1 MTQDVYTRKVVF
13 SRDMPNGEVYY
24 YEEEFH
30 MDSATLT
37 ERSLGDRLVGV
48 STKGSSDIIAI
59 RNYQGVPKGGL
70 LKLVPIGNNQK
81 GYKLVDALSNLYD
94 GLNSKAQHKEET
106 TAKDAPSANDMPRNN
121 AIEHK
126 GKSWVEN
133 EEELLESDLNDG
145 MRPWYYDEDELP
157 SDDADFGATAIY
169 RSNRNSPLGADT
181 RGGAHFYHALSNNN
195 SDTLDYSEDNNS
207 LLKASLRGNGLMNGA
222 QHNNNQAQAMVA
234 NANNNSTKRTSQS
247 TNSYGFGRFQ
257 RTTLQSEPAFKDFYT
272 PKDTSNT
279 SFVTARQLN
288 LGPTKFKTVPA
299 SAYAAQANKDRNVAH
314 NYHESNT
321 RISSYVQD
329 GYSFDNTRKE
339 PQIPQAAFSHNPAEK
354 KVQTVS
360 EQKTKFSEQV
370 FQERM
375 ENSSLAH
382 LKLPKATTRLAQ
394 DENYEPSES
403 AQIFADHYAPYHQAF
418 SHNNSVGP
426 YSYGTEFAAQEHD
439 MLEQTRAYKKLQA
452 QKASAQNKA
461 EPKEDVVLAEF
472 KKAPSKANE
481 KQWWRDRSL
490 TERSA
495 QKAFAMDS
503 FKQTKQ
509 GSFIGTPEQYLPKA
523 PEETYNQRVIV
534 TNNYSVD
541 QLKGSASTVISS
553 NASVNGESSVI
564 KDAVYEP
571 VVDQVVEPVVE
582 QVPEQLKEQFKSNSS
597 NQAKEVKEAHIS
609 EVYEEPTPAQDPAQ
623 VTKSQ
628 ESKPEIKSESAKEQE
643 TVSEA
648 SASDSLSDNAKST
661 DDLESTA
668 ALKKDV
674 STKFTGQGAALA
686 NAIVSQGG
694 DEEDQSVE
702 DEGGHTNIER
712 NDIKLSPV
720 DKSFVNFKTA
730 DGSITE
736 PMEESSFASE
746 DKAPEPGFAVNSSDG
761 TAITTN
767 SKELKHEVEQRD
779 LTANKQEVVATNI
792 SSTNNDSDDNTDAT
806 ITTQGSSNTSFAFGD
821 FKTANGTQAN
831 VYYRVPVVS
840 QKQLQAQKEQ
850 EEKARQE
857 AERLAILKAEQERI
871 AAEKKAEEERL
882 AAEKAEQER
891 LEAERIAAEKKAEE
905 ERLAAE
911 KAEQE
916 RLDAERIAAEK
927 KAEEERLAAEKAEQE
942 RLETE
947 RIAAEKKAEEERL
960 AAEKAEQE
968 RLEAERIAAEKKAE
982 EERLAA
988 EKAEQERLEA
998 ERIAAEKKAEEERL
1012 AAEKAEQER
1021 LEAERIAA
1029 EKKSEE
1035 ERLAA
1040 EKAEQERLEAERIA
1054 AEKKAEEERLA
1065 AEKAEQERL
1074 EAERIAAEKKAEEER
1089 LAAEKAEQE
1098 RLEAERIAAEK
1109 KAEEERL
1116 AAEKAEQE
1124 RLEAE
1129 RIAAEEQ
1136 AQDAMVKELEAEQAR
1151 LEAEK
1156 EAEQKVQDQLKAER
1170 QQQAQQ
1176 DQSAKSAQQEKAQD
1190 NKATTAAAATE
1201 VASNKPMTKSQ
1212 ARRAKQKAKAQARAA
1227 AAAAAAATTGAT
1239 TAANATTP
1247 AANAST
1253 TSQTQESSKSA
1264 TIQKVADT
1272 KDSLNEQ
1279 TATAQK
1285 EDKDTQVEIQPSP
1298 ALSENTILA
1307 EESTR
1312 SMATNLLGSND
1323 SYFNSTDTN
1332 SSFDHQVVISAEYT
1346 HHGLEEPIENQSS
1359 TTVKQENNILDSISP
1374 AYKPA
1379 DDKTA
1384 ALLSQSNN
1392 IEHGKQEPALSTV
1405 PVLESDDDYIQEPQL
1420 DLQNSKLETFDKEPE
1435 LNNVSEVENIQD
1447 KEEPSFSANEQLG
1460 TIIETVNVEEMAD
1473 KDLIFATPTRFAD
1486 NDNTANGEQVNS
1498 LSESVFM
1505 SETSVNNKEEH
1516 LKDQS
1521 AQDSLANFKP
1531 MSNEIAA
1538 SNKQS
1543 QDEHDPARA
1552 VQAAVA
1558 DVVEDSLVTDELLDD
1573 AFMSDESNLEY
1584 MHTTS
1589 SHDKGKNKG
1598 SNSLANLAAELIDDF
1613 DDPFEDDFAQSLN
1626 DESKK

>member
-94 GLNSKAQHKEET
+94 GLNSKAQPKEVT

-195 SDTLDYSEDNNS
+195 SNTLDYSEDNNS

-247 TNSYGFGRFQ
+247 SNSYGFGRFQ

-314 NYHESNT
+314 NYYESNT

-452 QKASAQNKA
+452 QKASAQKKA

-553 NASVNGESSVI
+553 NASVNGESSVM

-571 VVDQVVEPVVE
+571 VVEQVVEPVVE
-582 QVPEQLKEQFKSNSS
+582 QVPEQLKEQLTEQFKSNSS

-609 EVYEEPTPAQDPAQ
+609 EIYEEPAPAQAQ
-623 VTKSQ
+623 DQAQDQAQAPVAKSQ
-628 ESKPEIKSESAKEQE
+628 ESTPEIKSESAKEQE
-643 TVSEA
+643 TISEA
-648 SASDSLSDNAKST
+648 SASEALSDNAKST
-661 DDLESTA
+661 DELESTA
-668 ALKKDV
+668 ALKKEV

-736 PMEESSFASE
+736 PMEDSSFASE
-746 DKAPEPGFAVNSSDG
+746 DKAPEPGYAVNSSDG

-806 ITTQGSSNTSFAFGD
+806 ITTQGSSNISFAFGD

-831 VYYRVPVVS
+831 VYYRIPVVS

-916 RLDAERIAAEK
+916 RL
-927 KAEEERLAAEKAEQE
+927 
-942 RLETE
+942 
-947 RIAAEKKAEEERL
+947 
-960 AAEKAEQE
+960 
-968 RLEAERIAAEKKAE
+968 
-982 EERLAA
+982 
-988 EKAEQERLEA
+988 
-998 ERIAAEKKAEEERL
+998 
-1012 AAEKAEQER
+1012 
-1021 LEAERIAA
+1021 
-1029 EKKSEE
+1029 
-1035 ERLAA
+1035 
-1040 EKAEQERLEAERIA
+1040 
-1054 AEKKAEEERLA
+1054 
-1065 AEKAEQERL
+1065 
-1074 EAERIAAEKKAEEER
+1074 
-1089 LAAEKAEQE
+1089 
-1098 RLEAERIAAEK
+1098 
-1109 KAEEERL
+1109 
-1116 AAEKAEQE
+1116 
-1124 RLEAE
+1124 EAE

-1136 AQDAMVKELEAEQAR
+1136 AQAAMVKELEAEQAR

-1176 DQSAKSAQQEKAQD
+1176 DQSAKSAQQEKAQVD
-1190 NKATTAAAATE
+1190 KATTAAAATE

-1227 AAAAAAATTGAT
+1227 AAAAAAFAATATATT
-1239 TAANATTP
+1239 
-1247 AANAST
+1247 ANAST

-1264 TIQKVADT
+1264 TTEKVAET

-1298 ALSENTILA
+1298 VLKESTILA
-1307 EESTR
+1307 EESSR
-1312 SMATNLLGSND
+1312 SMATNLLGSNA
-1323 SYFNSTDTN
+1323 SYFNSTDAN

-1359 TTVKQENNILDSISP
+1359 TTVNQEDNILDSISP

-1392 IEHGKQEPALSTV
+1392 IERGKQEPALSTV

-1420 DLQNSKLETFDKEPE
+1420 NLQNSKLETFDKEPE

-1498 LSESVFM
+1498 LSESVFI
-1505 SETSVNNKEEH
+1505 SDKSVNNKEEH

-1521 AQDSLANFKP
+1521 SQDSLANFKP

-1543 QDEHDPARA
+1543 QAEHDPARA

-1613 DDPFEDDFAQSLN
+1613 DDPFEDDFAQSIN

>member
-13 SRDMPNGEVYY
+13 SKDMPNGEVYY

-94 GLNSKAQHKEET
+94 GLNSQAQSKEVN

-299 SAYAAQANKDRNVAH
+299 SAYAAQDNKDRNVAH

-452 QKASAQNKA
+452 QKASAQKKS

-571 VVDQVVEPVVE
+571 VVEQVVEPVVE

-609 EVYEEPTPAQDPAQ
+609 EVYEEPTPAQAPGQAQ
-623 VTKSQ
+623 VAKSQ

-643 TVSEA
+643 TISEA

-911 KAEQE
+911 KAE
-916 RLDAERIAAEK
+916 R
-927 KAEEERLAAEKAEQE
+927 
-942 RLETE
+942 
-947 RIAAEKKAEEERL
+947 
-960 AAEKAEQE
+960 
-968 RLEAERIAAEKKAE
+968 
-982 EERLAA
+982 
-988 EKAEQERLEA
+988 
-998 ERIAAEKKAEEERL
+998 
-1012 AAEKAEQER
+1012 
-1021 LEAERIAA
+1021 
-1029 EKKSEE
+1029 
-1035 ERLAA
+1035 
-1040 EKAEQERLEAERIA
+1040 ERLEAERIA

-1116 AAEKAEQE
+1116 AAEKAEQDRLEAERIAAEKKAEEERLAAKKAEQERLEAERIAAEKKAEEERLAAEKAEQERLEAERIAAEKKAEQERLAAEKAEQE

-1136 AQDAMVKELEAEQAR
+1136 AQAAMVKELEAEQAR

-1176 DQSAKSAQQEKAQD
+1176 DQSAKSAQQEKAQND
-1190 NKATTAAAATE
+1190 KATTAAAATE

-1227 AAAAAAATTGAT
+1227 AAAAAAA
-1239 TAANATTP
+1239 ANATTP

-1264 TIQKVADT
+1264 TTQKVAET

-1285 EDKDTQVEIQPSP
+1285 DDKDTPVEIQPSP
-1298 ALSENTILA
+1298 ALNESTILA
-1307 EESTR
+1307 EESSR

-1346 HHGLEEPIENQSS
+1346 HHGLEEPIESQSS
-1359 TTVKQENNILDSISP
+1359 TTVSQEDNILDSISP

-1505 SETSVNNKEEH
+1505 SEKSVNNKEEH

-1543 QDEHDPARA
+1543 QAEHDPARA

>member
-94 GLNSKAQHKEET
+94 GLNSKAQPKEET

-394 DENYEPSES
+394 DKNYEPSES

-597 NQAKEVKEAHIS
+597 KQAKEVKEAHIS
-609 EVYEEPTPAQDPAQ
+609 EVYEEPTQAQDPAQ
-623 VTKSQ
+623 VAKSQ

-648 SASDSLSDNAKST
+648 SASEALSDNAKST

-806 ITTQGSSNTSFAFGD
+806 ITTQGSSNTSFAFDD

-916 RLDAERIAAEK
+916 RL
-927 KAEEERLAAEKAEQE
+927 
-942 RLETE
+942 
-947 RIAAEKKAEEERL
+947 
-960 AAEKAEQE
+960 
-968 RLEAERIAAEKKAE
+968 EAERIAAEKKAE

-1012 AAEKAEQER
+1012 AAEKAER
-1021 LEAERIAA
+1021 
-1029 EKKSEE
+1029 
-1035 ERLAA
+1035 
-1040 EKAEQERLEAERIA
+1040 ERLEAERIA

-1109 KAEEERL
+1109 KAEQERL

-1136 AQDAMVKELEAEQAR
+1136 AQAAMVKELEAEQAR

-1176 DQSAKSAQQEKAQD
+1176 DQSAKSAQQEKAQND
-1190 NKATTAAAATE
+1190 KATTAAAATE

-1227 AAAAAAATTGAT
+1227 AAAAAAA
-1239 TAANATTP
+1239 ANATTP

-1264 TIQKVADT
+1264 TTQKVAET

-1285 EDKDTQVEIQPSP
+1285 DDKDTPVEIQPSP
-1298 ALSENTILA
+1298 ELKESTILA
-1307 EESTR
+1307 EESSR
-1312 SMATNLLGSND
+1312 SIATNLLGSND
-1323 SYFNSTDTN
+1323 SYFNSTDAN

-1346 HHGLEEPIENQSS
+1346 HHGLEEPIESQSS
-1359 TTVKQENNILDSISP
+1359 TTVSQEDNILDSISP

-1420 DLQNSKLETFDKEPE
+1420 DLQNSKLESFDKEPE

-1505 SETSVNNKEEH
+1505 SEKSVNNKEEH

-1543 QDEHDPARA
+1543 QAEHDPARA

>member
-94 GLNSKAQHKEET
+94 GLNSKAQPKEVT
-106 TAKDAPSANDMPRNN
+106 TAKDAPSANDMPINN

-452 QKASAQNKA
+452 QKASAQKKA

-571 VVDQVVEPVVE
+571 VVEQVVEPVVE
-582 QVPEQLKEQFKSNSS
+582 QVPEQLTEQFKSNSS

-609 EVYEEPTPAQDPAQ
+609 EVYEEPTPAQAQ
-623 VTKSQ
+623 VAKSQ

-648 SASDSLSDNAKST
+648 SASEDLSDNAKST

-882 AAEKAEQER
+882 AAEKAERER

-911 KAEQE
+911 KAE
-916 RLDAERIAAEK
+916 R
-927 KAEEERLAAEKAEQE
+927 
-942 RLETE
+942 
-947 RIAAEKKAEEERL
+947 
-960 AAEKAEQE
+960 E
-968 RLEAERIAAEKKAE
+968 RLEAERIAAEKKA
-982 EERLAA
+982 
-988 EKAEQERLEA
+988 
-998 ERIAAEKKAEEERL
+998 
-1012 AAEKAEQER
+1012 
-1021 LEAERIAA
+1021 
-1029 EKKSEE
+1029 EE

-1129 RIAAEEQ
+1129 RIAAEKKAEEERLAAEKAEQERLEAERIAAEKKAEEERLAAEKAEQERLEAERIAAEKKAEQERLAAEKAEQERLEAERIAAEEQ
-1136 AQDAMVKELEAEQAR
+1136 AQAAMVKELEAEQAR

-1176 DQSAKSAQQEKAQD
+1176 DQSAKSAQQEKAQND
-1190 NKATTAAAATE
+1190 KATTAAAATE

-1227 AAAAAAATTGAT
+1227 AAAAAAAATTGAT
-1239 TAANATTP
+1239 AAANATTP

-1264 TIQKVADT
+1264 TTQKVAET

-1279 TATAQK
+1279 TASAQK
-1285 EDKDTQVEIQPSP
+1285 DDKDTPVEIQPSP
-1298 ALSENTILA
+1298 ALKESTILA
-1307 EESTR
+1307 EESSR

-1359 TTVKQENNILDSISP
+1359 TTVSQEGNILDSISP

-1505 SETSVNNKEEH
+1505 SEKSVNNKEEH

-1543 QDEHDPARA
+1543 QAEHDPARA

>member
-94 GLNSKAQHKEET
+94 GLDSKAQPKEVT

-452 QKASAQNKA
+452 QKASAQKKA

-571 VVDQVVEPVVE
+571 VVEQVVEPVVE
-582 QVPEQLKEQFKSNSS
+582 QVPEQLTEQFKSNSS

-609 EVYEEPTPAQDPAQ
+609 EVYEEPTPAQAPGQAQ
-623 VTKSQ
+623 VAKSQ

-882 AAEKAEQER
+882 AAEKAERER

-911 KAEQE
+911 KAE
-916 RLDAERIAAEK
+916 R
-927 KAEEERLAAEKAEQE
+927 
-942 RLETE
+942 
-947 RIAAEKKAEEERL
+947 
-960 AAEKAEQE
+960 E

-1012 AAEKAEQER
+1012 AAEKAERER

-1029 EKKSEE
+1029 EKKAEE

-1129 RIAAEEQ
+1129 RIAAEKKAEQERLAAEKAEQERLEAERIAAEEQ
-1136 AQDAMVKELEAEQAR
+1136 AQAAMVKELEAEQAR

-1176 DQSAKSAQQEKAQD
+1176 DQSAKSAQQEKAQND
-1190 NKATTAAAATE
+1190 KATTAAAATE

-1227 AAAAAAATTGAT
+1227 AAAAAAAATTGAT
-1239 TAANATTP
+1239 AAANATTP

-1264 TIQKVADT
+1264 TTQKVAET

-1285 EDKDTQVEIQPSP
+1285 DDKDTPVEIQPSP
-1298 ALSENTILA
+1298 ALKESTILA
-1307 EESTR
+1307 EESSR

-1359 TTVKQENNILDSISP
+1359 TTVSQEGNILDSISP

-1505 SETSVNNKEEH
+1505 SEKSVNNKEEH

-1543 QDEHDPARA
+1543 QAEHDPARA

>member
-13 SRDMPNGEVYY
+13 SKDMPNGEVYY

-94 GLNSKAQHKEET
+94 GLNSQAQSKEVT

-329 GYSFDNTRKE
+329 SYSFDNTRKE

-609 EVYEEPTPAQDPAQ
+609 EVYEEPTPAQAPGQAQ
-623 VTKSQ
+623 VAKSQ

-643 TVSEA
+643 AISEA
-648 SASDSLSDNAKST
+648 SASDSLSDNSKST

-916 RLDAERIAAEK
+916 RL
-927 KAEEERLAAEKAEQE
+927 
-942 RLETE
+942 
-947 RIAAEKKAEEERL
+947 
-960 AAEKAEQE
+960 
-968 RLEAERIAAEKKAE
+968 EAERIAAEKKAE

-988 EKAEQERLEA
+988 EKAERERLEA
-998 ERIAAEKKAEEERL
+998 ERIAAEKKA
-1012 AAEKAEQER
+1012 
-1021 LEAERIAA
+1021 
-1029 EKKSEE
+1029 EE

-1136 AQDAMVKELEAEQAR
+1136 AQAAMVKELEAEQAR

-1239 TAANATTP
+1239 AAANATTP

-1253 TSQTQESSKSA
+1253 TSQSQESSKSA
-1264 TIQKVADT
+1264 TTQKVAET

-1285 EDKDTQVEIQPSP
+1285 DDKDTPVEIQPSP
-1298 ALSENTILA
+1298 ALNESTILA
-1307 EESTR
+1307 EESSR

-1346 HHGLEEPIENQSS
+1346 HHGLEEPIESQSS
-1359 TTVKQENNILDSISP
+1359 TTVSQEDNILDSISP

-1505 SETSVNNKEEH
+1505 SEKSVNNKEEH

-1543 QDEHDPARA
+1543 QAEHDPARA

>member
-94 GLNSKAQHKEET
+94 GLNSQAQSKEVN

-609 EVYEEPTPAQDPAQ
+609 EVYEEPTPAQAPGQAQ
-623 VTKSQ
+623 VAKSQ

-668 ALKKDV
+668 VLKKDV

-891 LEAERIAAEKKAEE
+891 LEAERIAAE
-905 ERLAAE
+905 
-911 KAEQE
+911 
-916 RLDAERIAAEK
+916 
-927 KAEEERLAAEKAEQE
+927 
-942 RLETE
+942 
-947 RIAAEKKAEEERL
+947 
-960 AAEKAEQE
+960 
-968 RLEAERIAAEKKAE
+968 
-982 EERLAA
+982 
-988 EKAEQERLEA
+988 
-998 ERIAAEKKAEEERL
+998 
-1012 AAEKAEQER
+1012 
-1021 LEAERIAA
+1021 
-1029 EKKSEE
+1029 
-1035 ERLAA
+1035 
-1040 EKAEQERLEAERIA
+1040 
-1054 AEKKAEEERLA
+1054 
-1065 AEKAEQERL
+1065 
-1074 EAERIAAEKKAEEER
+1074 
-1089 LAAEKAEQE
+1089 
-1098 RLEAERIAAEK
+1098 
-1109 KAEEERL
+1109 
-1116 AAEKAEQE
+1116 
-1124 RLEAE
+1124 
-1129 RIAAEEQ
+1129 EQ
-1136 AQDAMVKELEAEQAR
+1136 AQAAMVKELEAEQAR

-1264 TIQKVADT
+1264 TTQKVAET

-1285 EDKDTQVEIQPSP
+1285 DDKDTPVEIQPSP
-1298 ALSENTILA
+1298 ALNESTILA
-1307 EESTR
+1307 EESSR

-1346 HHGLEEPIENQSS
+1346 HHGLEEPIESQSS
-1359 TTVKQENNILDSISP
+1359 TTVSQEDNILDSISP

-1505 SETSVNNKEEH
+1505 SEKSVNNKEEH

-1543 QDEHDPARA
+1543 QAEHDPARA

-1558 DVVEDSLVTDELLDD
+1558 DVVEDSLVTDELLGD

>member
-13 SRDMPNGEVYY
+13 SKDMPNGEVYY

-94 GLNSKAQHKEET
+94 GLDSKAQPKEVT
-106 TAKDAPSANDMPRNN
+106 TVKDAPSANDMPRNN

-571 VVDQVVEPVVE
+571 LVDQVVEPVVE

-648 SASDSLSDNAKST
+648 SASEALSDNAKST

-857 AERLAILKAEQERI
+857 AERLAILKAEQ
-871 AAEKKAEEERL
+871 
-882 AAEKAEQER
+882 
-891 LEAERIAAEKKAEE
+891 
-905 ERLAAE
+905 
-911 KAEQE
+911 
-916 RLDAERIAAEK
+916 
-927 KAEEERLAAEKAEQE
+927 
-942 RLETE
+942 
-947 RIAAEKKAEEERL
+947 
-960 AAEKAEQE
+960 
-968 RLEAERIAAEKKAE
+968 
-982 EERLAA
+982 
-988 EKAEQERLEA
+988 
-998 ERIAAEKKAEEERL
+998 
-1012 AAEKAEQER
+1012 
-1021 LEAERIAA
+1021 
-1029 EKKSEE
+1029 
-1035 ERLAA
+1035 
-1040 EKAEQERLEAERIA
+1040 
-1054 AEKKAEEERLA
+1054 
-1065 AEKAEQERL
+1065 
-1074 EAERIAAEKKAEEER
+1074 ERIAAEKKAEEER

-1346 HHGLEEPIENQSS
+1346 HHGLEEPIESQSS
-1359 TTVKQENNILDSISP
+1359 TTVSQEDNILDSISP

-1505 SETSVNNKEEH
+1505 SEKSVNNKEEH

-1543 QDEHDPARA
+1543 QAEHDPARA

>member
-1 MTQDVYTRKVVF
+1 
-13 SRDMPNGEVYY
+13 MPNGEVYY

-94 GLNSKAQHKEET
+94 GLDSKAQPKEVT

-571 VVDQVVEPVVE
+571 LVDQVVEPVVE

-609 EVYEEPTPAQDPAQ
+609 EVYEEPTPAQAQ
-623 VTKSQ
+623 VAKSQ

-643 TVSEA
+643 AISEA

-916 RLDAERIAAEK
+916 RL
-927 KAEEERLAAEKAEQE
+927 
-942 RLETE
+942 
-947 RIAAEKKAEEERL
+947 
-960 AAEKAEQE
+960 
-968 RLEAERIAAEKKAE
+968 EAERIAAEKKA
-982 EERLAA
+982 
-988 EKAEQERLEA
+988 
-998 ERIAAEKKAEEERL
+998 
-1012 AAEKAEQER
+1012 
-1021 LEAERIAA
+1021 
-1029 EKKSEE
+1029 EE

-1239 TAANATTP
+1239 AAANATTP

-1346 HHGLEEPIENQSS
+1346 HHGLEEPIESQSS
-1359 TTVKQENNILDSISP
+1359 TTVSQEDNILDSISP

-1505 SETSVNNKEEH
+1505 SEKSVNNKEEH

-1543 QDEHDPARA
+1543 QAEHDPARA

>member
-94 GLNSKAQHKEET
+94 GLNSQAQSKEVN

-452 QKASAQNKA
+452 QKASVQKKA
-461 EPKEDVVLAEF
+461 DPKEDVVLAEF

-553 NASVNGESSVI
+553 NASVNGESSII

-571 VVDQVVEPVVE
+571 IVEQVVEPVVE
-582 QVPEQLKEQFKSNSS
+582 QVPEQLTEQFKSNSS

-609 EVYEEPTPAQDPAQ
+609 EVYEEPTPAQALGQAQ
-623 VTKSQ
+623 VAKSQ
-628 ESKPEIKSESAKEQE
+628 DSKPEIKSESAKEQE

-661 DDLESTA
+661 DDLESTV

-831 VYYRVPVVS
+831 VYYRIPVVS

-857 AERLAILKAEQERI
+857 AERLAILKAEQ
-871 AAEKKAEEERL
+871 
-882 AAEKAEQER
+882 
-891 LEAERIAAEKKAEE
+891 
-905 ERLAAE
+905 
-911 KAEQE
+911 
-916 RLDAERIAAEK
+916 
-927 KAEEERLAAEKAEQE
+927 
-942 RLETE
+942 E

-1029 EKKSEE
+1029 EKKAEEERLAAEKAEQERLEAERIAAEKKAEE

-1136 AQDAMVKELEAEQAR
+1136 AQAAMVKELEAEQAR

-1264 TIQKVADT
+1264 TTQKVAET

-1285 EDKDTQVEIQPSP
+1285 DDKDTQEEIQPSP
-1298 ALSENTILA
+1298 ALKESTILA
-1307 EESTR
+1307 EESSR

-1346 HHGLEEPIENQSS
+1346 HHGLEEPIESQSS
-1359 TTVKQENNILDSISP
+1359 TTVSQEDNILDSISP

-1505 SETSVNNKEEH
+1505 SEKSVNNKEEH

-1543 QDEHDPARA
+1543 PAEHDPARA

>member
-13 SRDMPNGEVYY
+13 SKDMPNGEVYY

-94 GLNSKAQHKEET
+94 GLNSQAQSKEVN

-299 SAYAAQANKDRNVAH
+299 SAYAAQDNKDRNVAH

-452 QKASAQNKA
+452 QKASAQKKS

-571 VVDQVVEPVVE
+571 VVEQVVEPVVE

-609 EVYEEPTPAQDPAQ
+609 EVYEEPTPAQAPGQAQ
-623 VTKSQ
+623 VAKSQ

-643 TVSEA
+643 TISEA

-911 KAEQE
+911 KAEQD
-916 RLDAERIAAEK
+916 RLEAERIAAEK
-927 KAEEERLAAEKAEQE
+927 KAEEERLAAK
-942 RLETE
+942 
-947 RIAAEKKAEEERL
+947 
-960 AAEKAEQE
+960 KAEQE

-998 ERIAAEKKAEEERL
+998 ERIAAEKKAE
-1012 AAEKAEQER
+1012 Q
-1021 LEAERIAA
+1021 
-1029 EKKSEE
+1029 
-1035 ERLAA
+1035 
-1040 EKAEQERLEAERIA
+1040 
-1054 AEKKAEEERLA
+1054 
-1065 AEKAEQERL
+1065 
-1074 EAERIAAEKKAEEER
+1074 
-1089 LAAEKAEQE
+1089 
-1098 RLEAERIAAEK
+1098 
-1109 KAEEERL
+1109 ERL

-1136 AQDAMVKELEAEQAR
+1136 AQAAMVKELEAEQAR

-1176 DQSAKSAQQEKAQD
+1176 DQSAKSAQQEKAQND
-1190 NKATTAAAATE
+1190 KATTAAAATE

-1227 AAAAAAATTGAT
+1227 AAAAAAA
-1239 TAANATTP
+1239 ANATTP

-1264 TIQKVADT
+1264 TTQKVAET

-1285 EDKDTQVEIQPSP
+1285 DDKDTPVEIQPSP
-1298 ALSENTILA
+1298 ALNESTILA
-1307 EESTR
+1307 EESSR

-1346 HHGLEEPIENQSS
+1346 HHGLEEPIESQSS
-1359 TTVKQENNILDSISP
+1359 TTVSQEDNILDSISP

-1505 SETSVNNKEEH
+1505 SEKSVNNKEEH

-1543 QDEHDPARA
+1543 QAEHDPARA

>member
-13 SRDMPNGEVYY
+13 SKDMPNGEVYY

-94 GLNSKAQHKEET
+94 GLDSKAQPKEVT

-394 DENYEPSES
+394 DKNYEPSES

-597 NQAKEVKEAHIS
+597 KQAKEVKEAHIS
-609 EVYEEPTPAQDPAQ
+609 EVYEEPTQAQDPAQ
-623 VTKSQ
+623 VAKSQ

-648 SASDSLSDNAKST
+648 SASEALSDNAKST

-806 ITTQGSSNTSFAFGD
+806 ITTQGSSNTSFAFDD

-916 RLDAERIAAEK
+916 RL
-927 KAEEERLAAEKAEQE
+927 
-942 RLETE
+942 
-947 RIAAEKKAEEERL
+947 
-960 AAEKAEQE
+960 
-968 RLEAERIAAEKKAE
+968 EAERIAAEKKAE

-1012 AAEKAEQER
+1012 AAEKAER
-1021 LEAERIAA
+1021 
-1029 EKKSEE
+1029 
-1035 ERLAA
+1035 
-1040 EKAEQERLEAERIA
+1040 
-1054 AEKKAEEERLA
+1054 
-1065 AEKAEQERL
+1065 ERL

-1136 AQDAMVKELEAEQAR
+1136 AQAAMVKELEAEQAR

-1176 DQSAKSAQQEKAQD
+1176 DQSAKSAQQEKAQND
-1190 NKATTAAAATE
+1190 KATTAAAATE

-1227 AAAAAAATTGAT
+1227 AAAAAAA
-1239 TAANATTP
+1239 ANATTP

-1264 TIQKVADT
+1264 TTQKVAET

-1285 EDKDTQVEIQPSP
+1285 DDKDTPVEIQPSP
-1298 ALSENTILA
+1298 ELKESTILA
-1307 EESTR
+1307 EESSR
-1312 SMATNLLGSND
+1312 SIATNLLGSND
-1323 SYFNSTDTN
+1323 SYFNSTDAN

-1346 HHGLEEPIENQSS
+1346 HHGLEEPIESQSS
-1359 TTVKQENNILDSISP
+1359 TTVSQEDNILDSISP

-1420 DLQNSKLETFDKEPE
+1420 DLQNSKLESFDKEPE

-1505 SETSVNNKEEH
+1505 SEKSVNNKEEH

-1543 QDEHDPARA
+1543 QAEHDPARA

>member
-94 GLNSKAQHKEET
+94 GLDSKAQPKEVT

-299 SAYAAQANKDRNVAH
+299 SAYAAQDNKDRNVAH

-452 QKASAQNKA
+452 QKASAQKKA

-571 VVDQVVEPVVE
+571 VVEQVVEPVVE
-582 QVPEQLKEQFKSNSS
+582 QVPEQLTEQFKSNSS

-609 EVYEEPTPAQDPAQ
+609 EVYEEPTPAQAPGQAQ
-623 VTKSQ
+623 VAKSQ

-643 TVSEA
+643 AISEA

-916 RLDAERIAAEK
+916 RL
-927 KAEEERLAAEKAEQE
+927 
-942 RLETE
+942 
-947 RIAAEKKAEEERL
+947 
-960 AAEKAEQE
+960 
-968 RLEAERIAAEKKAE
+968 
-982 EERLAA
+982 
-988 EKAEQERLEA
+988 
-998 ERIAAEKKAEEERL
+998 
-1012 AAEKAEQER
+1012 
-1021 LEAERIAA
+1021 
-1029 EKKSEE
+1029 
-1035 ERLAA
+1035 
-1040 EKAEQERLEAERIA
+1040 
-1054 AEKKAEEERLA
+1054 
-1065 AEKAEQERL
+1065 
-1074 EAERIAAEKKAEEER
+1074 
-1089 LAAEKAEQE
+1089 
-1098 RLEAERIAAEK
+1098 EAERIAAEK

-1136 AQDAMVKELEAEQAR
+1136 AQAAMVKELEAEQAR

-1239 TAANATTP
+1239 AAANATTP

-1264 TIQKVADT
+1264 TTQKVAET

-1285 EDKDTQVEIQPSP
+1285 DDKDTPVEIQPSP
-1298 ALSENTILA
+1298 ALNESTILA
-1307 EESTR
+1307 EESSR

-1346 HHGLEEPIENQSS
+1346 HHGLEEPIKNQSS
-1359 TTVKQENNILDSISP
+1359 TTVSQEDNILDSISP

-1543 QDEHDPARA
+1543 QAEHDPARA

-1558 DVVEDSLVTDELLDD
+1558 DVVEDSLVTDELLGD

>member
-94 GLNSKAQHKEET
+94 GLDSKAQPKEET

-133 EEELLESDLNDG
+133 EEELLDSDLNDG

-609 EVYEEPTPAQDPAQ
+609 EVYEEPTPAQAQ
-623 VTKSQ
+623 VAKSQ

-648 SASDSLSDNAKST
+648 SASEALSDNAKST

-916 RLDAERIAAEK
+916 RL
-927 KAEEERLAAEKAEQE
+927 
-942 RLETE
+942 
-947 RIAAEKKAEEERL
+947 
-960 AAEKAEQE
+960 
-968 RLEAERIAAEKKAE
+968 
-982 EERLAA
+982 
-988 EKAEQERLEA
+988 
-998 ERIAAEKKAEEERL
+998 
-1012 AAEKAEQER
+1012 
-1021 LEAERIAA
+1021 
-1029 EKKSEE
+1029 
-1035 ERLAA
+1035 
-1040 EKAEQERLEAERIA
+1040 EAERIA

-1136 AQDAMVKELEAEQAR
+1136 AQAAMVKELEAEQAR

-1176 DQSAKSAQQEKAQD
+1176 DQSAKSAQQEKAQND
-1190 NKATTAAAATE
+1190 KATTAAAATE

-1227 AAAAAAATTGAT
+1227 AAAAAAAATTGAT
-1239 TAANATTP
+1239 AAANATTP

-1264 TIQKVADT
+1264 TTQKVADT

-1279 TATAQK
+1279 TASAQK
-1285 EDKDTQVEIQPSP
+1285 DDKDTSVEIQPSP
-1298 ALSENTILA
+1298 ALKESTILA
-1307 EESTR
+1307 EESSR

-1359 TTVKQENNILDSISP
+1359 TTVSQEGNILDSISP

-1505 SETSVNNKEEH
+1505 SEKSVNNKEEH

-1543 QDEHDPARA
+1543 QAEHDPARA

>member
-94 GLNSKAQHKEET
+94 GLNSKAQPKEVT
-106 TAKDAPSANDMPRNN
+106 TTKDAPSANDMPRNN

-181 RGGAHFYHALSNNN
+181 RGGAHFFHALSNNN
-195 SDTLDYSEDNNS
+195 SDTLDYSKDNNS

-247 TNSYGFGRFQ
+247 SNSYGFGRFQ

-288 LGPTKFKTVPA
+288 IGPTKFKTVPA

-452 QKASAQNKA
+452 QKASAQKKS

-553 NASVNGESSVI
+553 NASVNGESSVM

-582 QVPEQLKEQFKSNSS
+582 QVPEQLKEQLTEQFKSNSS

-609 EVYEEPTPAQDPAQ
+609 EIYEEPAPAQAQ
-623 VTKSQ
+623 AQDQAQAPVAKSQ
-628 ESKPEIKSESAKEQE
+628 ESTPEIKSESAKEQE
-643 TVSEA
+643 TISEA
-648 SASDSLSDNAKST
+648 SASEALSDNAKST

-767 SKELKHEVEQRD
+767 SKALKHEVEQRD

-792 SSTNNDSDDNTDAT
+792 SSTNNDSEDNTDAT
-806 ITTQGSSNTSFAFGD
+806 IKTQGSSNTSFAFGD

-911 KAEQE
+911 KAERE
-916 RLDAERIAAEK
+916 RLEAERIAAEK
-927 KAEEERLAAEKAEQE
+927 KAEEERLAAEKAE
-942 RLETE
+942 R
-947 RIAAEKKAEEERL
+947 
-960 AAEKAEQE
+960 E

-1012 AAEKAEQER
+1012 SAEKAERER
-1021 LEAERIAA
+1021 LEAEHIAA
-1029 EKKSEE
+1029 EKKAEE

-1040 EKAEQERLEAERIA
+1040 EKAEHERLEAERIA

-1065 AEKAEQERL
+1065 AEKAERERL
-1074 EAERIAAEKKAEEER
+1074 EAERIAAEKKAE
-1089 LAAEKAEQE
+1089 Q
-1098 RLEAERIAAEK
+1098 
-1109 KAEEERL
+1109 ERL

-1136 AQDAMVKELEAEQAR
+1136 AQAAMVKELEAEQAR

-1176 DQSAKSAQQEKAQD
+1176 DQSAKSAQQEKAHD
-1190 NKATTAAAATE
+1190 DKATTAAAATE
-1201 VASNKPMTKSQ
+1201 VAPNKPMTKSQ

-1227 AAAAAAATTGAT
+1227 AAAAAASAATATATT
-1239 TAANATTP
+1239 
-1247 AANAST
+1247 ANAST
-1253 TSQTQESSKSA
+1253 TSQTQESSKRA
-1264 TIQKVADT
+1264 TTEKVAET

-1298 ALSENTILA
+1298 VLKESTILA
-1307 EESTR
+1307 EESSR

-1323 SYFNSTDTN
+1323 SYFNSTDAN
-1332 SSFDHQVVISAEYT
+1332 SSFDHQVVISDEYT

-1359 TTVKQENNILDSISP
+1359 TTVNQEDNILDSISP

-1392 IEHGKQEPALSTV
+1392 IERGKQEPALSTV

-1420 DLQNSKLETFDKEPE
+1420 NLQNSKLETFDKEPE

-1498 LSESVFM
+1498 LSESVFI
-1505 SETSVNNKEEH
+1505 SDKSVNNKEEH

-1521 AQDSLANFKP
+1521 SQDSLANFKP
-1531 MSNEIAA
+1531 MSNEIVA

-1543 QDEHDPARA
+1543 QAEHDPARA

-1613 DDPFEDDFAQSLN
+1613 DDPFEDDFAQSIN

>member
-13 SRDMPNGEVYY
+13 SKDMPNGEVYY

-94 GLNSKAQHKEET
+94 GLNSQAQSKEVN

-648 SASDSLSDNAKST
+648 SASEALSDNAKST

-806 ITTQGSSNTSFAFGD
+806 ITTQDSSNTSFAFGD

-831 VYYRVPVVS
+831 VYYRIPVVS

-871 AAEKKAEEERL
+871 AAEKKA
-882 AAEKAEQER
+882 
-891 LEAERIAAEKKAEE
+891 
-905 ERLAAE
+905 
-911 KAEQE
+911 
-916 RLDAERIAAEK
+916 
-927 KAEEERLAAEKAEQE
+927 
-942 RLETE
+942 
-947 RIAAEKKAEEERL
+947 
-960 AAEKAEQE
+960 
-968 RLEAERIAAEKKAE
+968 
-982 EERLAA
+982 
-988 EKAEQERLEA
+988 
-998 ERIAAEKKAEEERL
+998 
-1012 AAEKAEQER
+1012 
-1021 LEAERIAA
+1021 
-1029 EKKSEE
+1029 EE

-1136 AQDAMVKELEAEQAR
+1136 AQAAMVKELEAEQAR

-1543 QDEHDPARA
+1543 QAEHDPARA

-1558 DVVEDSLVTDELLDD
+1558 DVVEDSLVTDELLGD

>member
-13 SRDMPNGEVYY
+13 SKDMPNGEVYY

-94 GLNSKAQHKEET
+94 GLNSQAQSKEVN

-299 SAYAAQANKDRNVAH
+299 SAYAVQANKDRNVAH

-452 QKASAQNKA
+452 QKASAQKKA

-609 EVYEEPTPAQDPAQ
+609 EVYEEPTQAQDPAQ
-623 VTKSQ
+623 VAKSQ
-628 ESKPEIKSESAKEQE
+628 DSKPEIKSESAKEQE

-882 AAEKAEQER
+882 AAEKAERER

-911 KAEQE
+911 KAE
-916 RLDAERIAAEK
+916 R
-927 KAEEERLAAEKAEQE
+927 E
-942 RLETE
+942 RLEAE

-1029 EKKSEE
+1029 EKKAEE

-1505 SETSVNNKEEH
+1505 SEKSVNNKEEH

-1543 QDEHDPARA
+1543 PAEHDPARA

>member
-13 SRDMPNGEVYY
+13 SKDMPNGEVYY

-94 GLNSKAQHKEET
+94 GLDSKAQPKEVT

-582 QVPEQLKEQFKSNSS
+582 QVSEQLKEQFKSNSS

-643 TVSEA
+643 TISEA

-668 ALKKDV
+668 VLKKDV

-792 SSTNNDSDDNTDAT
+792 SSTNNVSDDNTDAT
-806 ITTQGSSNTSFAFGD
+806 ITTQGSSNTTFAFGD

-831 VYYRVPVVS
+831 VYYRIPVVS

-882 AAEKAEQER
+882 AAEKAERER
-891 LEAERIAAEKKAEE
+891 LEAERIAAEKKA
-905 ERLAAE
+905 
-911 KAEQE
+911 
-916 RLDAERIAAEK
+916 
-927 KAEEERLAAEKAEQE
+927 
-942 RLETE
+942 
-947 RIAAEKKAEEERL
+947 
-960 AAEKAEQE
+960 
-968 RLEAERIAAEKKAE
+968 
-982 EERLAA
+982 
-988 EKAEQERLEA
+988 
-998 ERIAAEKKAEEERL
+998 
-1012 AAEKAEQER
+1012 
-1021 LEAERIAA
+1021 
-1029 EKKSEE
+1029 EE

-1136 AQDAMVKELEAEQAR
+1136 AQAAMVKELEAEQAR

-1239 TAANATTP
+1239 AAANATTP

-1253 TSQTQESSKSA
+1253 TSQSQESSKSA
-1264 TIQKVADT
+1264 TTQKVAET

-1285 EDKDTQVEIQPSP
+1285 DDKDTPVEIQPSP
-1298 ALSENTILA
+1298 ALNESTILA
-1307 EESTR
+1307 EESSR

-1505 SETSVNNKEEH
+1505 SEKSVNNKEEH

-1543 QDEHDPARA
+1543 QAEHDPARA

>member
-94 GLNSKAQHKEET
+94 GLDSKAQPKEVT

-661 DDLESTA
+661 DDLESTT

-882 AAEKAEQER
+882 AAEKAER
-891 LEAERIAAEKKAEE
+891 
-905 ERLAAE
+905 
-911 KAEQE
+911 
-916 RLDAERIAAEK
+916 
-927 KAEEERLAAEKAEQE
+927 
-942 RLETE
+942 
-947 RIAAEKKAEEERL
+947 
-960 AAEKAEQE
+960 
-968 RLEAERIAAEKKAE
+968 
-982 EERLAA
+982 
-988 EKAEQERLEA
+988 
-998 ERIAAEKKAEEERL
+998 
-1012 AAEKAEQER
+1012 
-1021 LEAERIAA
+1021 
-1029 EKKSEE
+1029 
-1035 ERLAA
+1035 
-1040 EKAEQERLEAERIA
+1040 ERLEAERIA

-1136 AQDAMVKELEAEQAR
+1136 AQAAMVKELEAEQAR

-1239 TAANATTP
+1239 AAANATTP

-1346 HHGLEEPIENQSS
+1346 HHGLEEPIESQSS
-1359 TTVKQENNILDSISP
+1359 TTVSQEDNILDSISP

-1543 QDEHDPARA
+1543 QAEHDPARA

>member
-13 SRDMPNGEVYY
+13 SKDMPNGEVYY

-94 GLNSKAQHKEET
+94 GLNTKAQPKEVT

-207 LLKASLRGNGLMNGA
+207 ILKASLRGNGLMNGA

-452 QKASAQNKA
+452 QKASAQKKA

-571 VVDQVVEPVVE
+571 VVEQVVEPVVE

-609 EVYEEPTPAQDPAQ
+609 EVYEEPTPAQTPGQAQ
-623 VTKSQ
+623 VAKSQ

-648 SASDSLSDNAKST
+648 SASEALSDNAKST
-661 DDLESTA
+661 DELESTA

-806 ITTQGSSNTSFAFGD
+806 ITTKGSSNTSVAFGD

-871 AAEKKAEEERL
+871 AAEKAERERI
-882 AAEKAEQER
+882 
-891 LEAERIAAEKKAEE
+891 EAERIAAEKKA
-905 ERLAAE
+905 
-911 KAEQE
+911 
-916 RLDAERIAAEK
+916 
-927 KAEEERLAAEKAEQE
+927 
-942 RLETE
+942 
-947 RIAAEKKAEEERL
+947 
-960 AAEKAEQE
+960 
-968 RLEAERIAAEKKAE
+968 
-982 EERLAA
+982 
-988 EKAEQERLEA
+988 
-998 ERIAAEKKAEEERL
+998 
-1012 AAEKAEQER
+1012 
-1021 LEAERIAA
+1021 
-1029 EKKSEE
+1029 EE

-1129 RIAAEEQ
+1129 RIAAEKKAEEERLAAEKAEQERLEAERIAAEKKAEEERLAAEKAEQERLEAERIAAEKKAEQERLEAERIAAKEQ
-1136 AQDAMVKELEAEQAR
+1136 AQAAMVKELEAEQAR

-1239 TAANATTP
+1239 AAANATTP

-1264 TIQKVADT
+1264 TTQKVADT

-1285 EDKDTQVEIQPSP
+1285 DDKDTQVEIQPSP
-1298 ALSENTILA
+1298 VLKESTILA
-1307 EESTR
+1307 EESSR

-1332 SSFDHQVVISAEYT
+1332 SSFDSQVVISAEYT
-1346 HHGLEEPIENQSS
+1346 HHGLEEPIKNQSS
-1359 TTVKQENNILDSISP
+1359 TTVSQEDNMLDSISP

-1392 IEHGKQEPALSTV
+1392 IERGKQEPALSTV

-1420 DLQNSKLETFDKEPE
+1420 DLHNSKLETFDKEPE

-1447 KEEPSFSANEQLG
+1447 EEEPSFNANEQLG

-1486 NDNTANGEQVNS
+1486 NDNSANGEQVNS
-1498 LSESVFM
+1498 LSEAVFM
-1505 SETSVNNKEEH
+1505 SEKSVNNKEEH

-1521 AQDSLANFKP
+1521 AQDGLANFKP
-1531 MSNEIAA
+1531 MSHEIEA

-1543 QDEHDPARA
+1543 QAEHDPARA

-1558 DVVEDSLVTDELLDD
+1558 DVVADSLVTDELLDD

>member
-13 SRDMPNGEVYY
+13 SKDMPNGEVYY

-94 GLNSKAQHKEET
+94 GLDSKAQPKEVT

-571 VVDQVVEPVVE
+571 VVEQVVEPVVE
-582 QVPEQLKEQFKSNSS
+582 QVPEQLTEQFKSNSS

-609 EVYEEPTPAQDPAQ
+609 EVYEEPTQAQAPGQAQ

-648 SASDSLSDNAKST
+648 SASEALSDNAKST

-911 KAEQE
+911 KAEQ
-916 RLDAERIAAEK
+916 A
-927 KAEEERLAAEKAEQE
+927 
-942 RLETE
+942 
-947 RIAAEKKAEEERL
+947 
-960 AAEKAEQE
+960 
-968 RLEAERIAAEKKAE
+968 
-982 EERLAA
+982 
-988 EKAEQERLEA
+988 
-998 ERIAAEKKAEEERL
+998 
-1012 AAEKAEQER
+1012 
-1021 LEAERIAA
+1021 
-1029 EKKSEE
+1029 
-1035 ERLAA
+1035 
-1040 EKAEQERLEAERIA
+1040 RLEAERIA

-1212 ARRAKQKAKAQARAA
+1212 ARRAKQKAKAQARAAA

-1543 QDEHDPARA
+1543 QAEHDPARA

-1558 DVVEDSLVTDELLDD
+1558 DVVEDSLVTDELLGD

>member
-94 GLNSKAQHKEET
+94 GLNSQAQSKEVN

-299 SAYAAQANKDRNVAH
+299 SAYAAQDNKDRNVAH

-452 QKASAQNKA
+452 QKASAQKKS

-609 EVYEEPTPAQDPAQ
+609 EVYEEPTPAQAPGQAQ
-623 VTKSQ
+623 VAKSQ

-643 TVSEA
+643 AISEA

-779 LTANKQEVVATNI
+779 LTTNKQEVVATNI

-831 VYYRVPVVS
+831 VYYRIPVVS

-871 AAEKKAEEERL
+871 AAEKKAEEE
-882 AAEKAEQER
+882 
-891 LEAERIAAEKKAEE
+891 
-905 ERLAAE
+905 
-911 KAEQE
+911 
-916 RLDAERIAAEK
+916 
-927 KAEEERLAAEKAEQE
+927 
-942 RLETE
+942 
-947 RIAAEKKAEEERL
+947 ERL

-988 EKAEQERLEA
+988 EKAER
-998 ERIAAEKKAEEERL
+998 
-1012 AAEKAEQER
+1012 
-1021 LEAERIAA
+1021 
-1029 EKKSEE
+1029 
-1035 ERLAA
+1035 
-1040 EKAEQERLEAERIA
+1040 
-1054 AEKKAEEERLA
+1054 
-1065 AEKAEQERL
+1065 
-1074 EAERIAAEKKAEEER
+1074 
-1089 LAAEKAEQE
+1089 E

-1136 AQDAMVKELEAEQAR
+1136 AQAAMVKELEAEQAR

-1227 AAAAAAATTGAT
+1227 AAAAAAAATTGAT
-1239 TAANATTP
+1239 AAANATTP

-1264 TIQKVADT
+1264 TTQKVAET

-1285 EDKDTQVEIQPSP
+1285 DDKDTPVEIQPSP
-1298 ALSENTILA
+1298 ALNESTILA
-1307 EESTR
+1307 EESSR

-1346 HHGLEEPIENQSS
+1346 HHGLEEPIESQSS
-1359 TTVKQENNILDSISP
+1359 TTVSQEDNILDSISP

-1420 DLQNSKLETFDKEPE
+1420 DLQNSKLESFDKEPE

-1505 SETSVNNKEEH
+1505 SEKSVNNKEEH

-1543 QDEHDPARA
+1543 QAEHDPARA

>member
-13 SRDMPNGEVYY
+13 SKDMPNGEVYY

-94 GLNSKAQHKEET
+94 GLDSKAQPKEVT
-106 TAKDAPSANDMPRNN
+106 TVKDAPSANDMPRNN

-571 VVDQVVEPVVE
+571 LVDQVVEPVVE

-609 EVYEEPTPAQDPAQ
+609 EVYEEPTPAQAQ
-623 VTKSQ
+623 VAKSQ
-628 ESKPEIKSESAKEQE
+628 ESKPELKSESAKEQE

-648 SASDSLSDNAKST
+648 SASEALSDNAKST

-916 RLDAERIAAEK
+916 RLEA
-927 KAEEERLAAEKAEQE
+927 
-942 RLETE
+942 E

-1029 EKKSEE
+1029 EKK
-1035 ERLAA
+1035 
-1040 EKAEQERLEAERIA
+1040 
-1054 AEKKAEEERLA
+1054 AEEERLA

-1074 EAERIAAEKKAEEER
+1074 DAERIAAEKKAEEER

-1346 HHGLEEPIENQSS
+1346 HHGLEEPIESQSS
-1359 TTVKQENNILDSISP
+1359 TTVSQEDNILDSISP

-1505 SETSVNNKEEH
+1505 SEKSVNNKEEH

-1543 QDEHDPARA
+1543 PAEHDPARA

>member
-13 SRDMPNGEVYY
+13 SKDMPNGEVYY

-94 GLNSKAQHKEET
+94 GLDSKAQPKEVT

-553 NASVNGESSVI
+553 NASVNGESSII

-571 VVDQVVEPVVE
+571 IVEQVVEPVVE
-582 QVPEQLKEQFKSNSS
+582 QVPEQLTEQFKSNSS

-609 EVYEEPTPAQDPAQ
+609 EVYEEPTPAQAPGQAQ
-623 VTKSQ
+623 VAKSQ

-661 DDLESTA
+661 DDLESTV

-882 AAEKAEQER
+882 AAEKAERER

-911 KAEQE
+911 KAE
-916 RLDAERIAAEK
+916 R
-927 KAEEERLAAEKAEQE
+927 
-942 RLETE
+942 
-947 RIAAEKKAEEERL
+947 
-960 AAEKAEQE
+960 E
-968 RLEAERIAAEKKAE
+968 RLEAERIAAEKKA
-982 EERLAA
+982 
-988 EKAEQERLEA
+988 
-998 ERIAAEKKAEEERL
+998 
-1012 AAEKAEQER
+1012 
-1021 LEAERIAA
+1021 
-1029 EKKSEE
+1029 EE

-1116 AAEKAEQE
+1116 AAEKAERE

-1129 RIAAEEQ
+1129 RIASR
-1136 AQDAMVKELEAEQAR
+1136 KESR
-1151 LEAEK
+1151 
-1156 EAEQKVQDQLKAER
+1156 
-1170 QQQAQQ
+1170 
-1176 DQSAKSAQQEKAQD
+1176 
-1190 NKATTAAAATE
+1190 
-1201 VASNKPMTKSQ
+1201 
-1212 ARRAKQKAKAQARAA
+1212 RRA
-1227 AAAAAAATTGAT
+1227 
-1239 TAANATTP
+1239 
-1247 AANAST
+1247 
-1253 TSQTQESSKSA
+1253 
-1264 TIQKVADT
+1264 
-1272 KDSLNEQ
+1272 
-1279 TATAQK
+1279 
-1285 EDKDTQVEIQPSP
+1285 
-1298 ALSENTILA
+1298 
-1307 EESTR
+1307 
-1312 SMATNLLGSND
+1312 
-1323 SYFNSTDTN
+1323 
-1332 SSFDHQVVISAEYT
+1332 ISC
-1346 HHGLEEPIENQSS
+1346 
-1359 TTVKQENNILDSISP
+1359 
-1374 AYKPA
+1374 
-1379 DDKTA
+1379 
-1384 ALLSQSNN
+1384 
-1392 IEHGKQEPALSTV
+1392 
-1405 PVLESDDDYIQEPQL
+1405 
-1420 DLQNSKLETFDKEPE
+1420 
-1435 LNNVSEVENIQD
+1435 
-1447 KEEPSFSANEQLG
+1447 
-1460 TIIETVNVEEMAD
+1460 
-1473 KDLIFATPTRFAD
+1473 
-1486 NDNTANGEQVNS
+1486 
-1498 LSESVFM
+1498 
-1505 SETSVNNKEEH
+1505 
-1516 LKDQS
+1516 
-1521 AQDSLANFKP
+1521 
-1531 MSNEIAA
+1531 
-1538 SNKQS
+1538 
-1543 QDEHDPARA
+1543 
-1552 VQAAVA
+1552 
-1558 DVVEDSLVTDELLDD
+1558 
-1573 AFMSDESNLEY
+1573 
-1584 MHTTS
+1584 
-1589 SHDKGKNKG
+1589 
-1598 SNSLANLAAELIDDF
+1598 
-1613 DDPFEDDFAQSLN
+1613 
-1626 DESKK
+1626 

>member
-13 SRDMPNGEVYY
+13 SKDMPNGEVYY

-94 GLNSKAQHKEET
+94 GLDSKAQPKEVT

-891 LEAERIAAEKKAEE
+891 LEAERIAAE
-905 ERLAAE
+905 
-911 KAEQE
+911 
-916 RLDAERIAAEK
+916 
-927 KAEEERLAAEKAEQE
+927 
-942 RLETE
+942 
-947 RIAAEKKAEEERL
+947 
-960 AAEKAEQE
+960 
-968 RLEAERIAAEKKAE
+968 
-982 EERLAA
+982 
-988 EKAEQERLEA
+988 
-998 ERIAAEKKAEEERL
+998 
-1012 AAEKAEQER
+1012 
-1021 LEAERIAA
+1021 
-1029 EKKSEE
+1029 
-1035 ERLAA
+1035 
-1040 EKAEQERLEAERIA
+1040 
-1054 AEKKAEEERLA
+1054 
-1065 AEKAEQERL
+1065 
-1074 EAERIAAEKKAEEER
+1074 
-1089 LAAEKAEQE
+1089 
-1098 RLEAERIAAEK
+1098 
-1109 KAEEERL
+1109 
-1116 AAEKAEQE
+1116 
-1124 RLEAE
+1124 
-1129 RIAAEEQ
+1129 EQ

-1420 DLQNSKLETFDKEPE
+1420 DLQNSKLESFDKEPE

-1543 QDEHDPARA
+1543 QAEHDPARA

-1558 DVVEDSLVTDELLDD
+1558 DVVEDSLVTDELLGD

>member
-13 SRDMPNGEVYY
+13 SKDMPNGEVYY

-94 GLNSKAQHKEET
+94 GLNSQAQSKEVN

-452 QKASAQNKA
+452 QKASAQKKS

-609 EVYEEPTPAQDPAQ
+609 EVYEEPTPAQAPGQAQ
-623 VTKSQ
+623 VAKSQ

-831 VYYRVPVVS
+831 VYYRIPVVS

-857 AERLAILKAEQERI
+857 AERLAILKAEQ
-871 AAEKKAEEERL
+871 
-882 AAEKAEQER
+882 
-891 LEAERIAAEKKAEE
+891 
-905 ERLAAE
+905 
-911 KAEQE
+911 
-916 RLDAERIAAEK
+916 
-927 KAEEERLAAEKAEQE
+927 
-942 RLETE
+942 
-947 RIAAEKKAEEERL
+947 
-960 AAEKAEQE
+960 
-968 RLEAERIAAEKKAE
+968 
-982 EERLAA
+982 
-988 EKAEQERLEA
+988 
-998 ERIAAEKKAEEERL
+998 
-1012 AAEKAEQER
+1012 
-1021 LEAERIAA
+1021 
-1029 EKKSEE
+1029 
-1035 ERLAA
+1035 
-1040 EKAEQERLEAERIA
+1040 
-1054 AEKKAEEERLA
+1054 
-1065 AEKAEQERL
+1065 
-1074 EAERIAAEKKAEEER
+1074 ERIAAEKKAEEER

-1227 AAAAAAATTGAT
+1227 AAAAAAA
-1239 TAANATTP
+1239 NATTP

-1264 TIQKVADT
+1264 TTQKVAET

-1285 EDKDTQVEIQPSP
+1285 DDKDTPVEIQPSP
-1298 ALSENTILA
+1298 ALNESTILA
-1307 EESTR
+1307 EESSR

-1543 QDEHDPARA
+1543 QAEHDPARA

>member
-13 SRDMPNGEVYY
+13 SKDMPNGEVYY

-94 GLNSKAQHKEET
+94 GLNSQAQSKEVT

-329 GYSFDNTRKE
+329 SYSFDNTRKE

-609 EVYEEPTPAQDPAQ
+609 EVYEEPTPAQAPGQAQ
-623 VTKSQ
+623 VAKSQ

-643 TVSEA
+643 AISEA
-648 SASDSLSDNAKST
+648 SASDSLSDNSKST

-916 RLDAERIAAEK
+916 RLEAERIAAEK
-927 KAEEERLAAEKAEQE
+927 KAEEERLAAEKAE
-942 RLETE
+942 R
-947 RIAAEKKAEEERL
+947 
-960 AAEKAEQE
+960 E

-998 ERIAAEKKAEEERL
+998 ERIAAEKKA
-1012 AAEKAEQER
+1012 
-1021 LEAERIAA
+1021 
-1029 EKKSEE
+1029 EE

-1136 AQDAMVKELEAEQAR
+1136 AQAAMVKELEAEQAR

-1239 TAANATTP
+1239 AAANATTP

-1253 TSQTQESSKSA
+1253 TSQSQESSKSA
-1264 TIQKVADT
+1264 TTQKVAET

-1285 EDKDTQVEIQPSP
+1285 DDKDTPVEIQPSP
-1298 ALSENTILA
+1298 ALNESTILA
-1307 EESTR
+1307 EESSR

-1346 HHGLEEPIENQSS
+1346 HHGLEEPIESQSS
-1359 TTVKQENNILDSISP
+1359 TTVSQEDNILDSISP

-1505 SETSVNNKEEH
+1505 SEKSVNNKEEH

-1543 QDEHDPARA
+1543 QAEHDPARA

>member
-13 SRDMPNGEVYY
+13 SKDMPNGEVYY

-94 GLNSKAQHKEET
+94 GLDSKAQPKEVT

-452 QKASAQNKA
+452 QKASAQKKA

-571 VVDQVVEPVVE
+571 VVEQVVEPVVE

-916 RLDAERIAAEK
+916 RL
-927 KAEEERLAAEKAEQE
+927 
-942 RLETE
+942 
-947 RIAAEKKAEEERL
+947 
-960 AAEKAEQE
+960 
-968 RLEAERIAAEKKAE
+968 EAER
-982 EERLAA
+982 
-988 EKAEQERLEA
+988 
-998 ERIAAEKKAEEERL
+998 
-1012 AAEKAEQER
+1012 
-1021 LEAERIAA
+1021 
-1029 EKKSEE
+1029 S
-1035 ERLAA
+1035 
-1040 EKAEQERLEAERIA
+1040 
-1054 AEKKAEEERLA
+1054 
-1065 AEKAEQERL
+1065 
-1074 EAERIAAEKKAEEER
+1074 
-1089 LAAEKAEQE
+1089 
-1098 RLEAERIAAEK
+1098 AAEK

-1136 AQDAMVKELEAEQAR
+1136 AQAAMVKELEAEQAR

-1264 TIQKVADT
+1264 TTQKVAET

-1543 QDEHDPARA
+1543 QAEHDPARA

>member
-13 SRDMPNGEVYY
+13 SKDMPNGEVYY

-94 GLNSKAQHKEET
+94 GLDSKAQPKEVT

-661 DDLESTA
+661 DDLESTT

-857 AERLAILKAEQERI
+857 AERLAILKAEQ
-871 AAEKKAEEERL
+871 
-882 AAEKAEQER
+882 
-891 LEAERIAAEKKAEE
+891 
-905 ERLAAE
+905 
-911 KAEQE
+911 
-916 RLDAERIAAEK
+916 
-927 KAEEERLAAEKAEQE
+927 
-942 RLETE
+942 
-947 RIAAEKKAEEERL
+947 
-960 AAEKAEQE
+960 
-968 RLEAERIAAEKKAE
+968 
-982 EERLAA
+982 
-988 EKAEQERLEA
+988 
-998 ERIAAEKKAEEERL
+998 
-1012 AAEKAEQER
+1012 
-1021 LEAERIAA
+1021 
-1029 EKKSEE
+1029 
-1035 ERLAA
+1035 
-1040 EKAEQERLEAERIA
+1040 
-1054 AEKKAEEERLA
+1054 
-1065 AEKAEQERL
+1065 
-1074 EAERIAAEKKAEEER
+1074 ERIAAEKKAEEER

-1420 DLQNSKLETFDKEPE
+1420 DLQNSKLESFDKEPE

-1543 QDEHDPARA
+1543 QAEHDPARA

-1558 DVVEDSLVTDELLDD
+1558 DVVEDSLVTDELLGD

>member
-94 GLNSKAQHKEET
+94 GLDSKAQPKEET

-571 VVDQVVEPVVE
+571 VVEQVVEPVVE
-582 QVPEQLKEQFKSNSS
+582 QVPEQLTEQFKSNSS

-609 EVYEEPTPAQDPAQ
+609 EVYEEPTQAQAPGQAQ

-942 RLETE
+942 RLE
-947 RIAAEKKAEEERL
+947 
-960 AAEKAEQE
+960 
-968 RLEAERIAAEKKAE
+968 
-982 EERLAA
+982 
-988 EKAEQERLEA
+988 A

-1029 EKKSEE
+1029 EKKS
-1035 ERLAA
+1035 
-1040 EKAEQERLEAERIA
+1040 
-1054 AEKKAEEERLA
+1054 EEERLA

-1346 HHGLEEPIENQSS
+1346 HHGLEEPIESQSS
-1359 TTVKQENNILDSISP
+1359 TTVSQEDNILDSISP

-1505 SETSVNNKEEH
+1505 SEKSVNNKEEH

-1543 QDEHDPARA
+1543 QAEHDPARA

-1558 DVVEDSLVTDELLDD
+1558 DVVEDSLVTDELLGD

>member
-13 SRDMPNGEVYY
+13 SKDMPNGEVYY

-94 GLNSKAQHKEET
+94 GLDSKAQPKEVT

-452 QKASAQNKA
+452 QKASVQKKA

-609 EVYEEPTPAQDPAQ
+609 EVYEEPTPAQAPGQAQ
-623 VTKSQ
+623 VAKSQ

-831 VYYRVPVVS
+831 VYYRIPVVS

-916 RLDAERIAAEK
+916 RL
-927 KAEEERLAAEKAEQE
+927 
-942 RLETE
+942 
-947 RIAAEKKAEEERL
+947 
-960 AAEKAEQE
+960 
-968 RLEAERIAAEKKAE
+968 
-982 EERLAA
+982 
-988 EKAEQERLEA
+988 
-998 ERIAAEKKAEEERL
+998 
-1012 AAEKAEQER
+1012 
-1021 LEAERIAA
+1021 
-1029 EKKSEE
+1029 
-1035 ERLAA
+1035 
-1040 EKAEQERLEAERIA
+1040 
-1054 AEKKAEEERLA
+1054 
-1065 AEKAEQERL
+1065 
-1074 EAERIAAEKKAEEER
+1074 
-1089 LAAEKAEQE
+1089 
-1098 RLEAERIAAEK
+1098 
-1109 KAEEERL
+1109 
-1116 AAEKAEQE
+1116 
-1124 RLEAE
+1124 EAE

-1136 AQDAMVKELEAEQAR
+1136 AQAAMVKELEAEQAR

-1239 TAANATTP
+1239 AAANATTP

-1253 TSQTQESSKSA
+1253 TSQSQESSKSA
-1264 TIQKVADT
+1264 TTQKVAET

-1285 EDKDTQVEIQPSP
+1285 DDKDTPVEIQPSP
-1298 ALSENTILA
+1298 ALNESTILA
-1307 EESTR
+1307 EESSR

-1505 SETSVNNKEEH
+1505 SEKSVNNKEEH

-1543 QDEHDPARA
+1543 PAEHDPARA

>member
-13 SRDMPNGEVYY
+13 SKDMPNGEVYY

-94 GLNSKAQHKEET
+94 GLDSKAQPKEET

-181 RGGAHFYHALSNNN
+181 RGGAHFYRALSNNN

-329 GYSFDNTRKE
+329 SYSFDNTRKE

-553 NASVNGESSVI
+553 NASVNGEPSVI

-623 VTKSQ
+623 VAKSQ

-661 DDLESTA
+661 DDLESTV

-882 AAEKAEQER
+882 AAEKAERER

-911 KAEQE
+911 KAE
-916 RLDAERIAAEK
+916 R
-927 KAEEERLAAEKAEQE
+927 
-942 RLETE
+942 
-947 RIAAEKKAEEERL
+947 
-960 AAEKAEQE
+960 
-968 RLEAERIAAEKKAE
+968 
-982 EERLAA
+982 
-988 EKAEQERLEA
+988 
-998 ERIAAEKKAEEERL
+998 
-1012 AAEKAEQER
+1012 
-1021 LEAERIAA
+1021 
-1029 EKKSEE
+1029 
-1035 ERLAA
+1035 
-1040 EKAEQERLEAERIA
+1040 ERLEAERIA

-1129 RIAAEEQ
+1129 RIAAEKKAEEERLEAERIAAEKKAEEERLEAERIAAEKKAEEERLAAEKAEQERLEAERIAAEKKAEQERLAAEKAEQERLEAERIAAEEQ
-1136 AQDAMVKELEAEQAR
+1136 AQAAMVKELEAEQAR

-1239 TAANATTP
+1239 AAANATTP

-1253 TSQTQESSKSA
+1253 TSQSQESSKSA
-1264 TIQKVADT
+1264 TTQKVAET

-1285 EDKDTQVEIQPSP
+1285 DDKDTPVEIQPSP
-1298 ALSENTILA
+1298 ALNESTILA
-1307 EESTR
+1307 EESSR

-1346 HHGLEEPIENQSS
+1346 HHGLEEPIESQSS
-1359 TTVKQENNILDSISP
+1359 TTVSQEDNILDSISP

-1505 SETSVNNKEEH
+1505 SEKSVNNKEEH

-1543 QDEHDPARA
+1543 QAEHDPARA

>member
-891 LEAERIAAEKKAEE
+891 LEAERIAAEKK
-905 ERLAAE
+905 
-911 KAEQE
+911 
-916 RLDAERIAAEK
+916 
-927 KAEEERLAAEKAEQE
+927 
-942 RLETE
+942 
-947 RIAAEKKAEEERL
+947 
-960 AAEKAEQE
+960 
-968 RLEAERIAAEKKAE
+968 
-982 EERLAA
+982 
-988 EKAEQERLEA
+988 
-998 ERIAAEKKAEEERL
+998 
-1012 AAEKAEQER
+1012 
-1021 LEAERIAA
+1021 
-1029 EKKSEE
+1029 SEE

-1558 DVVEDSLVTDELLDD
+1558 DVVEDSLVTDELLGD